1 VQYIDYYET
10 LGVGKTATEKEIKQA
25 YRNLARKY
33 HPDVY
38 QGDAKKAA
46 EEKFKLINEAY
57 EVLKD
62 PEKRKKYDQLGMNW
76 QAGQDFEPQ
85 QGWQSYGYHTAGSS
99 DPRFS
104 DFFSSIFGED
114 FFNASVRGGGRQTHR
129 MTGENVDAEI
139 SLTIRELV
147 QGGQKEL
154 RLSMPQVCAACGG
167 ERYTQRGVCRACG
180 GMGTTEEIKTIAVT
194 IPPHL
199 YEGAVV
205 RLKGLGGKGFGGGA
219 AGDLLLHIKAA
230 KDKEW
235 QVVDQVNLET
245 EVTIYPEQA
254 VVGDNITVSVPTGSV
269 KVTVQPGIHSGQ
281 ILRLRGKGLKGPQG
295 VQGDVLLKIRVDV
308 PKNLTA
314 EEVELYRRLA
324 ALRKH

>member
-1 VQYIDYYET
+1 MQYIDYYET
-10 LGVGKTATEKEIKQA
+10 LGVEKTATEKEIKQA

-33 HPDVY
+33 HPDVH

-46 EEKFKLINEAY
+46 EDKFKLVNEAY

-76 QAGQDFEPQ
+76 QSGQDFEPQ
-85 QGWQSYGYHTAGSS
+85 QSWQNYNFHTAGSS

-114 FFNASVRGGGRQTHR
+114 LFGGGVPRGRQAHK
-129 MTGENVDAEI
+129 MAGENVDAEI
-139 SLTIRELV
+139 SLSITELV

-154 RLSMPQVCAACGG
+154 RLSMPQVCSACGG
-167 ERYTQRGVCRACG
+167 ERYTQRGVCRTCG
-180 GMGTTEEIKTIAVT
+180 GMGTTEEAKTIAVN

-205 RLKGLGGKGFGGGA
+205 RLKGLGGKGYGGGPS
-219 AGDLLLHIKAA
+219 GDLLLHIKAA
-230 KDKEW
+230 KDKTW
-235 QVVDQVNLET
+235 QVVDQINLET
-245 EVTIYPEQA
+245 EVTIYPDQA
-254 VVGDNITVSVPTGSV
+254 VLGDSVSVSAPTGTV

-281 ILRLRGKGLKGPQG
+281 ILRLRGKGLKGPHG

-308 PKNLTA
+308 PKNLTV
-314 EEVELYRRLA
+314 EEVDLYRRLA
-324 ALRKH
+324 ALRK

>member
-10 LGVGKTATEKEIKQA
+10 LGIEKTASEKEIKQA
-25 YRNLARKY
+25 YRKLARKY

-57 EVLKD
+57 EVLSD

-76 QAGQDFEPQ
+76 QSGQDFEPQ
-85 QGWQSYGYHTAGSS
+85 QGRQNYNFHTAGAS

-114 FFNASVRGGGRQTHR
+114 LFGAGAPRGRQAHR

-139 SLTIRELV
+139 SLTISELV

-154 RLSMPQVCAACGG
+154 RLSMPQICPACGG
-167 ERYTQRGVCRACG
+167 ERYTQRGVCRTCG
-180 GMGTTEEIKTIAVT
+180 GMGTTEEIKTIAVN
-194 IPPHL
+194 IPQHL

-205 RLKGLGGKGFGGGA
+205 RLKGLGGKGYGGGPS
-219 AGDLLLHIKAA
+219 GDLLLHIKAA
-230 KDKEW
+230 KDKVW
-235 QVVDQVNLET
+235 QVVDQINLET

-254 VVGDNITVSVPTGSV
+254 VLGDSVSVSVPTGTV

-281 ILRLRGKGLKGPQG
+281 SLRLRGKGLKGPQG

-314 EEVELYRRLA
+314 EELDLYRRLA

>member
-1 VQYIDYYET
+1 MQYIDYYET
-10 LGVGKTATEKEIKQA
+10 LGVEKTASEKEIKQA

-85 QGWQSYGYHTAGSS
+85 QGWQTYNFHTGGGS

-114 FFNASVRGGGRQTHR
+114 LFGAGVPRGRQTHR
-129 MTGENVDAEI
+129 MAGENVDADI
-139 SLTIRELV
+139 SLTIAELV

-167 ERYTQRGVCRACG
+167 ERYTQRGICRACR
-180 GMGTTEEIKTIAVT
+180 GMGTTEEVKTIAVN

-199 YEGAVV
+199 YEGSVV
-205 RLKGLGGKGFGGGA
+205 RLKGLGGKGYGGGSP
-219 AGDLLLHIKAA
+219 GDLLLHIKAA
-230 KDKEW
+230 KDKDW
-235 QVVDQVNLET
+235 QVVDQINLEA
-245 EVTIYPEQA
+245 ELTIYPEQS
-254 VVGDNITVSVPTGSV
+254 VLGDSVSVFAPTGTV

-281 ILRLRGKGLKGPQG
+281 ILRLRGKGLKGPHG
-295 VQGDVLLKIRVDV
+295 AQGDILLKVRIDTPRS
-308 PKNLTA
+308 LTA
-314 EEVELYRRLA
+314 EELDLYKRLA
-324 ALRKH
+324 ALRKK

>member
-1 VQYIDYYET
+1 VKYIDYYET
-10 LGVGKTATEKEIKQA
+10 LGVEKTATEKEIKQA
-25 YRNLARKY
+25 YRKLARKY

-46 EEKFKLINEAY
+46 EEKFKLVSEAY
-57 EVLKD
+57 EVLGD

-76 QAGQDFEPQ
+76 QSGQDFEPQ
-85 QGWQSYGYHTAGSS
+85 HGRQSYSFHTAGGS

-114 FFNASVRGGGRQTHR
+114 LFGAGVPRGRQAHR
-129 MTGENVDAEI
+129 MAGENVDAEI
-139 SLTIRELV
+139 SLSITELV

-154 RLSMPQVCAACGG
+154 RLSMPQVCPACGG
-167 ERYTQRGVCRACG
+167 ERYTQRGVCRTCG
-180 GMGTTEEIKTIAVT
+180 GMGTTEEIKTIAVN
-194 IPPHL
+194 IPSHL

-205 RLKGLGGKGFGGGA
+205 RLKGLGGKGYGGGPS
-219 AGDLLLHIKAA
+219 GDLLLHIKAA
-230 KDKEW
+230 KDKAW
-235 QVVDQVNLET
+235 QVVDQINLET

-254 VVGDNITVSVPTGSV
+254 VLGDSVSVSVPTGTV

-295 VQGDVLLKIRVDV
+295 VQGDVLLKIRIDV
-308 PKNLTA
+308 PKSLAA
-314 EEVELYRRLA
+314 EELDLYRRLA
-324 ALRKH
+324 ELRKH